1 MMQFTITAAD
11 ASYNSLESLYTAPI
25 RAISR
30 KVKVAALAFLL
41 FVGSMDAGA
50 IESKTYVESDG
61 KVQTEISDLPS
72 SLVSESQF
80 SDLEVVL
87 KQNDLKVFA
96 RMLTAFQQRKESL
109 NILCKSFVENF
120 DDGQTDIERFAP
132 LFKTM
137 SAQLCQLKI
146 VDAFVDVSRK
156 KDLID
161 FNLNLK
167 NGYFLSVAKTLSET
181 DNNVMFAIA
190 KEQQTLAVDEMP
202 LADLIREIKE
212 LVA

>member
-1 MMQFTITAAD
+1 MQFTITAAD

>member
-72 SLVSESQF
+72 SLVSESHF

-87 KQNDLKVFA
+87 KQNELKVFA

>member
-1 MMQFTITAAD
+1 MQFTITAAD
-11 ASYNSLESLYTAPI
+11 TSYNSLESLYTAPI
-25 RAISR
+25 RVISR

-41 FVGSMDAGA
+41 FVGSVDAGA
-50 IESKTYVESDG
+50 IESKTFVESDV
-61 KVQTEISDLPS
+61 KAQVEISDFRSPLF
-72 SLVSESQF
+72 SESQF

-96 RMLTAFQQRKESL
+96 RMLTAFQQRKESMD
-109 NILCKSFVENF
+109 ILCKSFVENF
-120 DDGQTDIERFAP
+120 DDGQTDVERFAP
-132 LFKTM
+132 VFKTM

-167 NGYFLSVAKTLSET
+167 NGYFLSVAKKLSET
-181 DNNVMFAIA
+181 DNNVMYAIA
-190 KEQQTLAVDEMP
+190 KEQQTLADDEMP
-202 LADLIREIKE
+202 LADLIREVKE
-212 LVA
+212 LIA

>member
-1 MMQFTITAAD
+1 MQFTITAAD
-11 ASYNSLESLYTAPI
+11 TSYNSLESLYTAPI
-25 RAISR
+25 RVISR

-41 FVGSMDAGA
+41 FVGSVDAGA
-50 IESKTYVESDG
+50 IESKTFVESDV
-61 KVQTEISDLPS
+61 KAQVEISDFRSPLF
-72 SLVSESQF
+72 SESQF

-96 RMLTAFQQRKESL
+96 RMLTAFQQRKESMD
-109 NILCKSFVENF
+109 ILCKSFVENF
-120 DDGQTDIERFAP
+120 DDGQTDVERFAP
-132 LFKTM
+132 VFKTM

-167 NGYFLSVAKTLSET
+167 NGYFLSVAKKLSET

-202 LADLIREIKE
+202 LADLIREVKE
-212 LVA
+212 LIA

>member
-25 RAISR
+25 RVISR
-30 KVKVAALAFLL
+30 KIKVAALAFLL
-41 FVGSMDAGA
+41 FVGSIDARA
-50 IESKTYVESDG
+50 IEPKTYFESDV
-61 KVQTEISDLPS
+61 KAQIEIPDFSS
-72 SLVSESQF
+72 SLVGESQF

-87 KQNDLKVFA
+87 KQDDLKVFA
-96 RMLTAFQQRKESL
+96 RMLTAFQQRKDSL
-109 NILCKSFVENF
+109 DILCKSFIENF
-120 DDGQTDIERFAP
+120 DDGQTDIKRFAP
-132 LFKTM
+132 LFKSM

-167 NGYFLSVAKTLSET
+167 NGYFLSVAKTLSEPENT
-181 DNNVMFAIA
+181 VMFAIA
-190 KEQQTLAVDEMP
+190 KNQQTLVVDEMP
-202 LADLIREIKE
+202 LADLIREVKE
-212 LVA
+212 IVA